1 MIIKK
6 VVIDNFKSIDHI
18 ELDFD
23 KVGNS
28 YTKIFVGLNESGKSN
43 ILEALSFFE
52 DSDKKVLFDQYCNQ
66 KFEDKNECSIEFQL
80 AMEEDEDYNKQF
92 LEQIDA
98 VNGFH
103 FTITNVVK
111 RVYLFEKSD
120 TFVSEYSFDTEIPE
134 ELYYIVRRKVNNANG
149 TKTIEQRIIVD
160 EAPDDDEY
168 EQLTKESFEDVF
180 FDELMDLIYVNEPSV
195 SVWKPSPEYL
205 LSNVDLNQYKTN
217 TDSNKPLRNIFKL
230 SGYLDSK
237 SIVEAINKVAIPKHR
252 SKLVGKLN
260 DSINEYIGKVWS
272 NSIEI
277 VIEITETGGFSL
289 LIKDKG
295 NENKY
300 DRFSITD
307 RSQGAQQF
315 LSLILS
321 LSLETKNHERRNEL
335 ILIDEPEVHLH
346 PSGIRDLA
354 QELYKIGE
362 ENYVFLATHSPFMID
377 KKHKER
383 HYIVKKNKRAITE
396 LIRIKE
402 SDNLIDDEVLR
413 DAFGID
419 VYKDLLNPHSI
430 LVEGASDKII
440 LQKAFD
446 ALGHKDVGITNGHGN
461 NIVTL
466 ASKMNYDSISIMVL
480 LDDDNDGREDK
491 KKIIKIGGVY
501 NEDNVFTIRDLVG
514 EIVDQ
519 GTIEDTL
526 DVSFV
531 KSQFLGFYNETFGE
545 SVSDF
550 EVSTSQPVIRQIT
563 VFLKSKKKYSNWN
576 MDAFKKQLSEN
587 FQPVKK
593 SFSSSNRLLKVL
605 IDKVIERME

>member
-6 VVIDNFKSIDHI
+6 VIIDNFKSIDHI

-52 DSDKKVLFDQYCNQ
+52 DTERSAPFDQYCNQ
-66 KFEDKNECSIEFQL
+66 KFEDDREECVLEFHLLLEESEDFNKYVHQHIEVVDDFCVSL
-80 AMEEDEDYNKQF
+80 S
-92 LEQIDA
+92 
-98 VNGFH
+98 
-103 FTITNVVK
+103 NVVK
-111 RVYLFEKSD
+111 RV
-120 TFVSEYSFDTEIPE
+120 TVSKTGLESYYEYDIVLPQKK
-134 ELYYIVRRKVNNANG
+134 YYVAKLIVNNVSG
-149 TKTIEQRIIVD
+149 TKPVQKTVIVD
-160 EAPDDDEY
+160 EISDE
-168 EQLTKESFEDVF
+168 ESEPMTSKDFEDEF
-180 FDELMDLIYVNEPSV
+180 FDTIVDFLYSNEPAV

-205 LSNVDLNQYKTN
+205 LTNVNLNEYKKDTS
-217 TDSNKPLRNIFKL
+217 SNKPLRNIFKL
-230 SGYLDSK
+230 TGYSDNK
-237 SIVEAINKVAIPKHR
+237 SIIEAIDKVATPRNR
-252 SKLVGKLN
+252 SKLVQKLN
-260 DSINEYIGKVWS
+260 DSINEYVGKVWS
-272 NSIEI
+272 NNIDI
-277 VIEITETGGFSL
+277 VIEITETGAFSL
-289 LIKDKG
+289 FIRDKG
-295 NENKY
+295 KENIY

-307 RSQGAQQF
+307 RSQGPQQF

-321 LSLETKNHERRNEL
+321 LSLETINHERKNEL

-383 HYIVKKNKRAITE
+383 HFIVKKDKRAITE

-446 ALGHKDVGITNGHGN
+446 ALGYKGVGITNGHGN

-466 ASKMNYDSISIMVL
+466 ASKLNYDRLSVMVL

-491 KKIIKIGGVY
+491 KKIKKIGGVY
-501 NEDNVFTIRDLVG
+501 RDDNVFTIRDLVG

-519 GTIEDTL
+519 GTIEDAL

-531 KSQFLGFYNETFGE
+531 KSQFIQYYNTAFGE
-545 SVSDF
+545 SLTDIDLIP
-550 EVSTSQPVIRQIT
+550 SQPVIKQISE
-563 VFLKSKKKYSNWN
+563 FLRGKKKYSKWD
-576 MDAFKKQLSEN
+576 MDAFKKQVSDG
-587 FQPVKK
+587 FKPTKS
-593 SFSSSNRLLKVL
+593 SFSTSNRLLKVL
-605 IDKVIERME
+605 IEEVDKRLK

>member
-66 KFEDKNECSIEFQL
+66 KFEDKEECSIEFQL
-80 AMEEDEDYNKQF
+80 AMEENDDYYIQF
-92 LEQIDA
+92 MEQIDA
-98 VNGFH
+98 VEGFH
-103 FTITNVVK
+103 FTITNIVK
-111 RVYLFEKSD
+111 RVYLLEKSD
-120 TFVSEYSFDTEIPE
+120 TFVPEYSFDTEIPE
-134 ELYYIVRRKVNNANG
+134 GYYIVRRKVNNTNG
-149 TKTIEQRIIVD
+149 TKIIEQRIIVD
-160 EAPDDDEY
+160 ELPNGDEC
-168 EQLTKESFEDVF
+168 EQLTKDSFEDVF

-205 LSNVDLNQYKTN
+205 LSNVDLNKYKTN

-230 SGYLDSK
+230 SGYSDSK

-252 SKLVGKLN
+252 SKLIGKLN
-260 DSINEYIGKVWS
+260 DSINDYISKVWS

-277 VIEITETGGFSL
+277 VIEITETGGFSF

-321 LSLETKNHERRNEL
+321 LSLETINHERRNEL

-383 HYIVKKNKRAITE
+383 HFIVKKDKRAITE

-430 LVEGASDKII
+430 LVEGASDKIV

-446 ALGHKDVGITNGHGN
+446 ALGYKGVGITNGHGN

-466 ASKMNYDSISIMVL
+466 ASKLNYDRLSVMVL
-480 LDDDNDGREDK
+480 LDDDNDGRENK
-491 KKIIKIGGVY
+491 KKIKKIGGVY
-501 NEDNVFTIRDLVG
+501 SDDNVFTIRDLVG

-519 GTIEDTL
+519 GTIEDAL

-531 KSQFLGFYNETFGE
+531 KSQFIQYYNTAFGE
-545 SVSDF
+545 SLTDIDLIP
-550 EVSTSQPVIRQIT
+550 SQPVIKQISE
-563 VFLKSKKKYSNWN
+563 FLRGKKKYSKWD
-576 MDAFKKQLSEN
+576 MDAFKKQMSDC
-587 FQPVKK
+587 FKPAKS
-593 SFSSSNRLLKVL
+593 SFSTSNRLLKVL
-605 IDKVIERME
+605 IEEVEKRLK

>member
-6 VVIDNFKSIDHI
+6 VIIDNFKSIDHI

-52 DSDKKVLFDQYCNQ
+52 DTERSAPFDQYCNQ
-66 KFEDKNECSIEFQL
+66 KFEDDREECVLEFHLLLEESEDFNKYVHQHIEVVDDFCVSL
-80 AMEEDEDYNKQF
+80 S
-92 LEQIDA
+92 
-98 VNGFH
+98 
-103 FTITNVVK
+103 NVVK
-111 RVYLFEKSD
+111 RV
-120 TFVSEYSFDTEIPE
+120 TVSKTGLESYYEYDIVLPQKK
-134 ELYYIVRRKVNNANG
+134 YYVAKLIVNNVSG
-149 TKTIEQRIIVD
+149 TKPVQKTVIVD
-160 EAPDDDEY
+160 EISDE
-168 EQLTKESFEDVF
+168 ESEPMTSKDFEDEF
-180 FDELMDLIYVNEPSV
+180 FDTIVDFLYSNEPAV

-205 LSNVDLNQYKTN
+205 LTNVNLNEYKKDTS
-217 TDSNKPLRNIFKL
+217 SNKPLRNIFKL
-230 SGYLDSK
+230 TGYSDNK
-237 SIVEAINKVAIPKHR
+237 SIIEAIDKVATPRNR
-252 SKLVGKLN
+252 SKLVQKLN
-260 DSINEYIGKVWS
+260 DSINEYVGKVWS
-272 NSIEI
+272 NNIDI
-277 VIEITETGGFSL
+277 VIEITETGAFSL
-289 LIKDKG
+289 FIRDKG
-295 NENKY
+295 KENIY

-307 RSQGAQQF
+307 RSQGPQQF

-321 LSLETKNHERRNEL
+321 SSLETINHERKNEL

-383 HYIVKKNKRAITE
+383 HFIVKKDKRAITE

-446 ALGHKDVGITNGHGN
+446 ALGYKGVGITNGHGN

-466 ASKMNYDSISIMVL
+466 ASKLNYDRLSVMVL

-491 KKIIKIGGVY
+491 KKIKKIGGVY
-501 NEDNVFTIRDLVG
+501 RDDNVFTIRDLVG

-519 GTIEDTL
+519 GTIEDAL

-531 KSQFLGFYNETFGE
+531 KSQFIQYYNTAFGE
-545 SVSDF
+545 SLTDIDLIP
-550 EVSTSQPVIRQIT
+550 SQPVIKQISE
-563 VFLKSKKKYSNWN
+563 FLRGKKKYSKWD
-576 MDAFKKQLSEN
+576 MDAFKKQVSDG
-587 FQPVKK
+587 FKPTKS
-593 SFSSSNRLLKVL
+593 SFSTSNRLLKVL
-605 IDKVIERME
+605 IEEVDKRLK

>member
-52 DSDKKVLFDQYCNQ
+52 DTERSVSFDQYCNQ
-66 KFEDKNECSIEFQL
+66 KFEDDREECALEFHLLLEESEDFNKYVHQHIE
-80 AMEEDEDYNKQF
+80 
-92 LEQIDA
+92 A
-98 VNGFH
+98 VDDFRVNLS
-103 FTITNVVK
+103 NVVK
-111 RVYLFEKSD
+111 RVTLSKTGLESFY
-120 TFVSEYSFDTEIPE
+120 EYDIILPQKK
-134 ELYYIVRRKVNNANG
+134 YYISKLIVNNANG
-149 TKTIEQRIIVD
+149 TKPVQKTVIVD
-160 EAPDDDEY
+160 EVSDE
-168 EQLTKESFEDVF
+168 ECEPMTSTNFEDEF
-180 FDELMDLIYVNEPSV
+180 FDTIVDFLYSNEPAV

-252 SKLVGKLN
+252 SKLTGKLN
-260 DSINEYIGKVWS
+260 DSINEYIGKVWG

-277 VIEITETGGFSL
+277 VIEITETGGFSF

-321 LSLETKNHERRNEL
+321 LSLETINHERRNEI

-383 HYIVKKNKRAITE
+383 HFIVKKNKRAITE
-396 LIRIKE
+396 IQRIKE

-446 ALGHKDVGITNGHGN
+446 TLGYKDVGITNGHGN
-461 NIVTL
+461 NIVAL
-466 ASKMNYDSISIMVL
+466 ASKLNYDRISVMVL

-491 KKIIKIGGVY
+491 KKIKKIGGVY
-501 NEDNVFTIRDLVG
+501 NDDNVFTIRDLVG
-514 EIVDQ
+514 KIVDQ

-526 DVSFV
+526 DISFV
-531 KSQFLGFYNETFGE
+531 KSQFLHFYNNTFGE

-550 EVSTSQPVIRQIT
+550 EASSSQPIIKQIT
-563 VFLKSKKKYSNWN
+563 VFLKSKKKYSSWN
-576 MDAFKKQLSEN
+576 MDAFKRQLSDE
-587 FQPVKK
+587 FRPSK
-593 SFSSSNRLLKVL
+593 SSLSSSNKLLKDLVEA
-605 IDKVIERME
+605 IVERLK

>member
-52 DSDKKVLFDQYCNQ
+52 DTERSVPFDQYCNQ
-66 KFEDKNECSIEFQL
+66 KFEDDREECLLEFHLLLEESEDFNKYVHQHIEVVDDFR
-80 AMEEDEDYNKQF
+80 
-92 LEQIDA
+92 
-98 VNGFH
+98 VNLS
-103 FTITNVVK
+103 NVVK
-111 RVYLFEKSD
+111 RVTLSKTGLESYY
-120 TFVSEYSFDTEIPE
+120 EYDIVLPQKK
-134 ELYYIVRRKVNNANG
+134 YYVAKLIVNNVSG
-149 TKTIEQRIIVD
+149 TKPVQKTVIVD
-160 EAPDDDEY
+160 EISDE
-168 EQLTKESFEDVF
+168 ECEPMTSKDFEDEF
-180 FDELMDLIYVNEPSV
+180 FETIVDFLYSNEPAV

-205 LSNVDLNQYKTN
+205 LTNVNLNEYKKDTS
-217 TDSNKPLRNIFKL
+217 SNKPLRNIFKL
-230 SGYLDSK
+230 TGYSDNK
-237 SIVEAINKVAIPKHR
+237 SIIEAIDKIATPRNR
-252 SKLVGKLN
+252 SKLVQRLN
-260 DSINEYIGKVWS
+260 DSINEYISKVWS
-272 NSIEI
+272 NNIDI
-277 VIEITETGGFSL
+277 VIEITETGAFSL
-289 LIKDKG
+289 FIRDKG
-295 NENKY
+295 KENIY

-321 LSLETKNHERRNEL
+321 LSLETINHERKNEL

-383 HYIVKKNKRAITE
+383 HFIVKKDKRAITE
-396 LIRIKE
+396 LIKIKE

-430 LVEGASDKII
+430 LVEGASDKIV

-446 ALGHKDVGITNGHGN
+446 ALGYKGVGITNGHGN

-466 ASKMNYDSISIMVL
+466 ASKLNYDRLSVMVL
-480 LDDDNDGREDK
+480 LDDDNDGRENK
-491 KKIIKIGGVY
+491 KKIKKIGGVY
-501 NEDNVFTIRDLVG
+501 TDDNVFTIRDLVG

-519 GTIEDTL
+519 GTIEDAL

-531 KSQFLGFYNETFGE
+531 KSQFIQYYNTAFGE
-545 SVSDF
+545 SLTDIDLIP
-550 EVSTSQPVIRQIT
+550 SQPAIKQINE
-563 VFLKSKKKYSNWN
+563 FLRGKKKYSKWD
-576 MDAFKKQLSEN
+576 MDAFKKQMSDC
-587 FQPVKK
+587 FKPTKS
-593 SFSSSNRLLKVL
+593 SFSTSNRLLKVL
-605 IDKVIERME
+605 IEEVEKRLK

>member
-6 VVIDNFKSIDHI
+6 VIIDNFKSIDHI

-52 DSDKKVLFDQYCNQ
+52 DTERSAPFDQYCNQ
-66 KFEDKNECSIEFQL
+66 KFEDDREECVLEFHLLLEESEDFNKYVHQYIEVVDDFCVSL
-80 AMEEDEDYNKQF
+80 S
-92 LEQIDA
+92 
-98 VNGFH
+98 
-103 FTITNVVK
+103 NVVK
-111 RVYLFEKSD
+111 RV
-120 TFVSEYSFDTEIPE
+120 TVSKTGLESYYEYDIVLPQKK
-134 ELYYIVRRKVNNANG
+134 YYVAKLIVNNVSG
-149 TKTIEQRIIVD
+149 TKPVQKTVIVD
-160 EAPDDDEY
+160 EISDE
-168 EQLTKESFEDVF
+168 ESEPMTSKDFEDEF
-180 FDELMDLIYVNEPSV
+180 FDTIVDFLYSNEPAV

-205 LSNVDLNQYKTN
+205 LTNVNLNEYKKDTS
-217 TDSNKPLRNIFKL
+217 SNKPLRNIFKL
-230 SGYLDSK
+230 TGYSDNK
-237 SIVEAINKVAIPKHR
+237 SIIEAIDKVATPRNR
-252 SKLVGKLN
+252 SKLVQKLN
-260 DSINEYIGKVWS
+260 DSINEYVGKVWS
-272 NSIEI
+272 NNIDI
-277 VIEITETGGFSL
+277 VIEITETGAFSL
-289 LIKDKG
+289 FIRDKG
-295 NENKY
+295 KENIY

-321 LSLETKNHERRNEL
+321 LSLETINHERKNEL

-383 HYIVKKNKRAITE
+383 HFIVKKDKRAITE

-446 ALGHKDVGITNGHGN
+446 ALGYKGVGITNGHGN

-466 ASKMNYDSISIMVL
+466 ASKLNYDRLSVMVL

-491 KKIIKIGGVY
+491 KKIKKIGGVY
-501 NEDNVFTIRDLVG
+501 RDDNVFTIRDLVG

-519 GTIEDTL
+519 GTIEDAL

-531 KSQFLGFYNETFGE
+531 KSQFIQYYNTAFGE
-545 SVSDF
+545 SLTDIDLIP
-550 EVSTSQPVIRQIT
+550 SQPVIKQISE
-563 VFLKSKKKYSNWN
+563 FLRGKKKYSKWD
-576 MDAFKKQLSEN
+576 MDAFKKQVSDG
-587 FQPVKK
+587 FKPTKS
-593 SFSSSNRLLKVL
+593 SFSTSNRLLKVL
-605 IDKVIERME
+605 IEEVDKRLK

>member
-52 DSDKKVLFDQYCNQ
+52 DTERSVPFDQYCNQ
-66 KFEDKNECSIEFQL
+66 KFEDDREECLLEFHLLLEESEDFNKYVHQHIEVVDDFR
-80 AMEEDEDYNKQF
+80 
-92 LEQIDA
+92 
-98 VNGFH
+98 VNLS
-103 FTITNVVK
+103 NVVK
-111 RVYLFEKSD
+111 RVTLSKTGLESYY
-120 TFVSEYSFDTEIPE
+120 EYDIVLPQKK
-134 ELYYIVRRKVNNANG
+134 YYVAKLIVNNVSG
-149 TKTIEQRIIVD
+149 TKPVQKTVIVD
-160 EAPDDDEY
+160 EISDE
-168 EQLTKESFEDVF
+168 ECEPMTSKDFEDEF
-180 FDELMDLIYVNEPSV
+180 FETIVDFLYSNEPAV

-205 LSNVDLNQYKTN
+205 LTNVNLNEYKKDTS
-217 TDSNKPLRNIFKL
+217 SNKPLRNIFKL
-230 SGYLDSK
+230 TGYSDNK
-237 SIVEAINKVAIPKHR
+237 SIIEAIDKIATPRNR
-252 SKLVGKLN
+252 SKLVQRLN
-260 DSINEYIGKVWS
+260 DSINEYISKVWS
-272 NSIEI
+272 NNIDI
-277 VIEITETGGFSL
+277 VIEITETGAFSL
-289 LIKDKG
+289 FIRDKG
-295 NENKY
+295 KENIY

-321 LSLETKNHERRNEL
+321 LSLETINHERKNEL

-377 KKHKER
+377 KTHKER
-383 HYIVKKNKRAITE
+383 HFIVKKDKRAITE
-396 LIRIKE
+396 LIKIKE

-430 LVEGASDKII
+430 LVEGASDKIV

-446 ALGHKDVGITNGHGN
+446 ALGYKGVGITNGHGN

-466 ASKMNYDSISIMVL
+466 ASKLNYDRLSVMVL
-480 LDDDNDGREDK
+480 LDDDNDGRENK
-491 KKIIKIGGVY
+491 KKIKKIGGVY
-501 NEDNVFTIRDLVG
+501 TDDNVFTIRDLVG

-519 GTIEDTL
+519 GTIEDAL

-531 KSQFLGFYNETFGE
+531 KSQFIQYYNTAFGE
-545 SVSDF
+545 SLTDIDLIP
-550 EVSTSQPVIRQIT
+550 SQPAIKQINE
-563 VFLKSKKKYSNWN
+563 FLRGKKKYSKWD
-576 MDAFKKQLSEN
+576 MDAFKKQMSDC
-587 FQPVKK
+587 FKPTKS
-593 SFSSSNRLLKVL
+593 SFSTSNRLLKVL
-605 IDKVIERME
+605 IEEVEKRLK

>member
-52 DSDKKVLFDQYCNQ
+52 DTERSVPFDQYCNQ
-66 KFEDKNECSIEFQL
+66 KFEDDREECLLEFHLLLEESEDFNKYVHQHIEVVDDFR
-80 AMEEDEDYNKQF
+80 
-92 LEQIDA
+92 
-98 VNGFH
+98 VNLS
-103 FTITNVVK
+103 NVVK
-111 RVYLFEKSD
+111 RVTLSKTGLESYY
-120 TFVSEYSFDTEIPE
+120 EYDIVLPQKK
-134 ELYYIVRRKVNNANG
+134 YYVAKLIVNNVSG
-149 TKTIEQRIIVD
+149 TKPVQKTVIVD
-160 EAPDDDEY
+160 EISDE
-168 EQLTKESFEDVF
+168 ECEPMTSKDFEDEF
-180 FDELMDLIYVNEPSV
+180 FETIVDFLYSNEPAV

-205 LSNVDLNQYKTN
+205 LTNVNLNEYKKDTS
-217 TDSNKPLRNIFKL
+217 SNKPLRNIFKL
-230 SGYLDSK
+230 TGYSDNK
-237 SIVEAINKVAIPKHR
+237 SIIEAIDKIATPRNR
-252 SKLVGKLN
+252 SKLVQRLN
-260 DSINEYIGKVWS
+260 DSINEYISKVWS
-272 NSIEI
+272 NNIDI
-277 VIEITETGGFSL
+277 VIEITETGAFSL
-289 LIKDKG
+289 FIRDKG
-295 NENKY
+295 KENIY

-321 LSLETKNHERRNEL
+321 LSLETINHERKNEL

-383 HYIVKKNKRAITE
+383 HFIVKKDKRAITE

-430 LVEGASDKII
+430 LVEGASDKIV

-446 ALGHKDVGITNGHGN
+446 ALGYKGVGITNGHGN

-466 ASKMNYDSISIMVL
+466 ASKLNYDRLSVMVL
-480 LDDDNDGREDK
+480 LDDDNDGRENK
-491 KKIIKIGGVY
+491 KKIKKIGGVY
-501 NEDNVFTIRDLVG
+501 SDDNVFTIRDLVG

-519 GTIEDTL
+519 GTIEDAL

-531 KSQFLGFYNETFGE
+531 KSQFIQYYNTAFGE
-545 SVSDF
+545 SLTDIDLIP
-550 EVSTSQPVIRQIT
+550 SQPAIKQINE
-563 VFLKSKKKYSNWN
+563 FLRGKKKYSKWD
-576 MDAFKKQLSEN
+576 MDAFKKQMSDC
-587 FQPVKK
+587 FKPTKS
-593 SFSSSNRLLKVL
+593 SFSTSNRLLKVL
-605 IDKVIERME
+605 IEEMEKRLK